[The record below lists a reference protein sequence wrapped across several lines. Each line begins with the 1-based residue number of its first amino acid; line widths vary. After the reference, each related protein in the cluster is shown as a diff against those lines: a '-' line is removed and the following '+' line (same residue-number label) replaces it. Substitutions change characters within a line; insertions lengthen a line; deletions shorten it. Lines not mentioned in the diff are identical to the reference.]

1 MKCKD
6 TTWIINENSFKRCDC
21 YEIRDSEI
29 FLENSGISDDTY
41 TFSNFIECSNI
52 TKDMKCVSFDYYKNF
67 EKLKD
72 QKQNSLAFLGQSGAG
87 KTHLSIALAINFI
100 KNKYIPVIYI
110 SYRNAVI
117 ELKQNILDEDFYK
130 KKILKYQSAKLLV
143 IDDLF
148 KGKTTESD
156 KNIIFEII
164 NYRYIKHLPM
174 IISSEYTFNELLNFD
189 EAIGSRI
196 YEMCKDFY
204 IEVPKDHINNYRL
217 KYDLSS

>member
-1 MKCKD
+1 
-6 TTWIINENSFKRCDC
+6 
-21 YEIRDSEI
+21 
-29 FLENSGISDDTY
+29 
-41 TFSNFIECSNI
+41 
-52 TKDMKCVSFDYYKNF
+52 MKCVSFDYYKNF
-67 EKLKD
+67 DKLKD
-72 QKQNSLAFLGQSGAG
+72 QKQNSLAFLGQSGSG

-100 KNKYIPVIYI
+100 KNRYISVIYL

-148 KGKTTESD
+148 KGKITESD

-204 IEVPKDHINNYRL
+204 VEVPKDHIYNYRL
-217 KYDLSS
+217 KYDLS